1 MARSILEPG
10 IWQITVDNPGAFNS
24 LSSEIIRE
32 LVADF
37 KAVCVSPETRVIIF
51 RGAEVGQKYLA
62 PLAGADLKDLV
73 DVSDPKHPMPAEYGG
88 NYLREGACAID
99 NIRRLCRRGSTFN
112 PKDPG
117 HVLVLGMVDGPCLA
131 GGMEF
136 MFGLSDLVLATPRSK
151 FGMREILLGG
161 MGGWGGPETLRR
173 ILCSRMWIKEMLLAA
188 GDQKMGDI
196 SAETAMARGLVN
208 RLYDEGVI
216 EGMAR
221 DLARD
226 LASRDPYAVTCN
238 LAAAEYDW
246 NKDCTNDTLNW
257 MTNLM
262 LQTQKGAWVQN
273 VSAFLAGQR

>member
-1 MARSILEPG
+1 MARVILEPG
-10 IWQITVDNPGAFNS
+10 IWLIIVNNTRAFNA
-24 LSSEIIRE
+24 LSSAIIAE

-37 KAVCVSPETRVIIF
+37 EAVCADPATRVVIF
-51 RGAEVGQKYLA
+51 RGVEVEGKYLA

-73 DVSDPKHPMPAEYGG
+73 DISDPENPQPVENG
-88 NYLREGACAID
+88 NAHLLEGACAIH
-99 NIRRLCRRGSTFN
+99 NIRRFCRRGSTFN

-161 MGGWGGPETLRR
+161 MGGWCGPETLRK
-173 ILCSRMWIKEMLLAA
+173 ILCSPMWIKEMLLAA
-188 GDQKMGDI
+188 GDQKSGDI
-196 SAETAMARGLVN
+196 DAATAMARGLVN
-208 RLYDEGVI
+208 RLYHEDNILEATN
-216 EGMAR
+216 E
-221 DLARD
+221 LAQH
-226 LASRDPYAVTCN
+226 LASLDPYAVTCN
-238 LAAAEYDW
+238 LAAAEFDW
-246 NKDCTNDTLNW
+246 SRDCTNDTISW

-262 LQTQKGAWVQN
+262 MGDAWVRN